1 MTVFLISLFVASSLI
16 LLDMFL
22 VRAGIKNLRE
32 SPQTL
37 HKQSVSRFG
46 GIAIFLSLLIASN
59 ISDES
64 EYEFLRNLLLCTS
77 PVFLVGFIDD
87 MKISIPPFVRL
98 MLIIP
103 SSLLC
108 YYFLGTK
115 AESLEIPFI
124 DLLFQYEIF
133 VIIFI
138 CIALSGMINAFNM
151 LDGINGL
158 LLLFCLSTCISIIV
172 FPQSSTSL
180 EFYYY
185 LVALFSSILG
195 IFILN
200 FPLGRIFLGDG
211 GAYFL
216 GAAISVGLIKYYQSN
231 DLSPWYVLLMLIYP
245 LTDVIFSIARRIIS
259 KYSALEPDNK
269 HLHHLIYRRV
279 KKMGFSSENLNHSLV
294 TLLTFVLYFP
304 FLLGANYFSQDTSM
318 LQILCLIFFMFYLFI
333 YFLLAPKD
341 FFSKT

>member
-16 LLDMFL
+16 LLDMLL
-22 VRAGIKNLRE
+22 VRVGIKNLRD

-37 HKQSVSRFG
+37 HVQSVSRFG

-59 ISDES
+59 LSNES
-64 EYEFLRNLLLCTS
+64 EYEFLRKLLLCTS

-87 MKISIPPFVRL
+87 MKISIPPIIRL

-103 SSLLC
+103 SALLC

-115 AESLEIPFI
+115 AENLEIPLL
-124 DLLFQYEIF
+124 DYLFQFELFAI
-133 VIIFI
+133 VFI

-158 LLLFCLSTCISIIV
+158 LLLFCLSTCISIII

-216 GAAISVGLIKYYQSN
+216 SLIH
-231 DLSPWYVLLMLIYP
+231 I
-245 LTDVIFSIARRIIS
+245 
-259 KYSALEPDNK
+259 
-269 HLHHLIYRRV
+269 
-279 KKMGFSSENLNHSLV
+279 
-294 TLLTFVLYFP
+294 
-304 FLLGANYFSQDTSM
+304 
-318 LQILCLIFFMFYLFI
+318 
-333 YFLLAPKD
+333 
-341 FFSKT
+341 

>member
-1 MTVFLISLFVASSLI
+1 M
-16 LLDMFL
+16 
-22 VRAGIKNLRE
+22 
-32 SPQTL
+32 
-37 HKQSVSRFG
+37 
-46 GIAIFLSLLIASN
+46 LIASN
-59 ISDES
+59 LSNES
-64 EYEFLRNLLLCTS
+64 EYEFLRKLLLCTS

-87 MKISIPPFVRL
+87 MKISIPPIIRL

-103 SSLLC
+103 SALLC

-115 AESLEIPFI
+115 AENLEIPLL
-124 DLLFQYEIF
+124 DYLFQFELFAI
-133 VIIFI
+133 VFI

-158 LLLFCLSTCISIIV
+158 LLLFCLSTCISIII

-231 DLSPWYVLLMLIYP
+231 DLSPWYVL
-245 LTDVIFSIARRIIS
+245 
-259 KYSALEPDNK
+259 
-269 HLHHLIYRRV
+269 
-279 KKMGFSSENLNHSLV
+279 
-294 TLLTFVLYFP
+294 
-304 FLLGANYFSQDTSM
+304 
-318 LQILCLIFFMFYLFI
+318 
-333 YFLLAPKD
+333 
-341 FFSKT
+341 

>member
-1 MTVFLISLFVASSLI
+1 
-16 LLDMFL
+16 
-22 VRAGIKNLRE
+22 
-32 SPQTL
+32 
-37 HKQSVSRFG
+37 
-46 GIAIFLSLLIASN
+46 
-59 ISDES
+59 
-64 EYEFLRNLLLCTS
+64 
-77 PVFLVGFIDD
+77 
-87 MKISIPPFVRL
+87 

-279 KKMGFSSENLNHSLV
+279 KKMSFSSENLNHSLV

>member
-1 MTVFLISLFVASSLI
+1 MYK
-16 LLDMFL
+16 
-22 VRAGIKNLRE
+22 R
-32 SPQTL
+32 Q
-37 HKQSVSRFG
+37 
-46 GIAIFLSLLIASN
+46 
-59 ISDES
+59 
-64 EYEFLRNLLLCTS
+64 
-77 PVFLVGFIDD
+77 
-87 MKISIPPFVRL
+87 
-98 MLIIP
+98 
-103 SSLLC
+103 
-108 YYFLGTK
+108 
-115 AESLEIPFI
+115 
-124 DLLFQYEIF
+124 
-133 VIIFI
+133 
-138 CIALSGMINAFNM
+138 
-151 LDGINGL
+151 
-158 LLLFCLSTCISIIV
+158 
-172 FPQSSTSL
+172 
-180 EFYYY
+180 
-185 LVALFSSILG
+185 
-195 IFILN
+195 
-200 FPLGRIFLGDG
+200 

-279 KKMGFSSENLNHSLV
+279 KKMSFSSENLNHSLV